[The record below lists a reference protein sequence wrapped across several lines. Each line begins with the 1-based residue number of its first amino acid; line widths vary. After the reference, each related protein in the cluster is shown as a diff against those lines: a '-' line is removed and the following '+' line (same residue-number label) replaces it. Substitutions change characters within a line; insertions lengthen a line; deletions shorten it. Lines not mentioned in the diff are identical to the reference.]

1 MHQLVE
7 AVASLVG
14 GSEAPGEGDEEEV
27 AIREDEQEINRV
39 FRETL
44 WTQETHTVR
53 KEGIQKLSPNDL
65 WMETPEKDW
74 KHDFW

>member
-1 MHQLVE
+1 ME

-27 AIREDEQEINRV
+27 AIREDEQVINRV

-44 WTQETHTVR
+44 WAQETHTVR
-53 KEGIQKLSPNDL
+53 KEGI
-65 WMETPEKDW
+65 
-74 KHDFW
+74 